1 MSTVRHPS
9 RAHLVAVT
17 TVDDEVRGSGYLLG
31 SRLVLTAGHVV
42 TAVGGGEMRV
52 CRMQTL
58 RGASARVLRTE
69 GDVAL
74 LLLAEELADPGELG
88 DVEISTLA
96 ADARFEDCAALGLPA
111 VMTRVAAGVTLLEP
125 SFHIASN
132 SAESHGYLSLELVG
146 HPPEGA
152 APWSGMSGAPV
163 FHAGRW
169 LVGVVLRDSAGW
181 GHARLEAAPLGAFF
195 EAVPELDA
203 LFGVAQPVPRQELQQ
218 ALRQVAPLVTESDAR
233 DAVFLDAYRREV
245 VRRYGHIQLFGLGLR
260 GLDDEIGIE
269 HAYVSLRAG
278 LPAPGW
284 LSSGSTTPDQARPVE
299 HLIPKNTRLLLRGD
313 PGAGKST
320 LLEWLAVSMARGSCR
335 GPLRSFNHRVP
346 FLLRLRDMYA
356 PRWKKVEGLDGIPPE
371 PERFLD
377 FNRMAVGFVPPD
389 GWARR
394 MLAQERALLL
404 VDGLDEVLES
414 HRDGVIDWI
423 SRLLRDHPQL
433 HIIVTGRPEAVRDW
447 PPPQRL
453 GFAELKLLELNGP
466 QRAEL
471 IRKWHEAAAVGVRS
485 ARFGDEERERR
496 ISRLTDLETALVRHI
511 DGSGDLAVL
520 AATPLLCAVLCKL
533 HEVHGARLPRFRQEL
548 YARTINMMLGL
559 RDEEREVPDPLPHL
573 DVDQRRAIL
582 SWIAGYLTTEGERE
596 ITLQRFDEKVEERL
610 RSLGR
615 DADTYTAEE
624 IREALRKRSGLLVA
638 PSEDSLRFSH
648 RTFQDYLAATD
659 MVAKRAFGQLAGHAG
674 DETWGDVLR
683 FAMSQCNLAD
693 TGEFVAQFRRKLRL
707 VTDRKLRT
715 RMRLAAGQCIPYA
728 VQMAERDRRTLA
740 SGVAKVFC
748 AVAKRDFVSHVWLQ
762 QVAEAGPD
770 LLSVLERDYNWDS
783 GFLAVAGVNLAG
795 VVGGPEAIRFLARI
809 PGGQKRQALSHLL
822 VQEWTNIP
830 GAEYANEVLAG
841 LRVSVLRIDAAEQL
855 DYGQALGRVN
865 TLMIRTAAPIDAVA
879 AFADE
884 HSVQALVLSAAPQ
897 GGASLAVLTTL
908 SALSALAVGTTV
920 LGAVSSYFEDP
931 SFHEL
936 ARSHNEVRCTTPALP
951 NVIDLTLSAMPDNWS
966 LGAAGWTRLTHLG
979 LVGGAAAC
987 GMTELGD
994 LPALTHLFV
1003 ASAHEYAIPR
1013 QLAHPGVTHV
1023 GVVSVGESW
1032 ELDLAHLSTAF
1043 PSLAELTVN
1052 ASVDSRQIIDLTHL
1066 DSIPRLKVRLFGFEP
1081 GDDRLRGV
1089 DAFPVDRI
1097 SWT

>member
-1 MSTVRHPS
+1 MKTVRHPS

-17 TVDDEVRGSGYLLG
+17 TAGDEVRGSGYLLG
-31 SRLVLTAGHVV
+31 GRLVLTAGHVV
-42 TAVGGGEMRV
+42 KAVGAGEVRV

-58 RGASARVLRTE
+58 RSVAAEGWRIE

-74 LLLAEELADPGELG
+74 IRLAEDLADPGELG
-88 DVEISTLA
+88 DVEISALA

-111 VMTRVAAGVTLLEP
+111 VTTRAAAGVTPLEP
-125 SFHIASN
+125 AFRVASN
-132 SAESHGYLSLELVG
+132 SAESHDYLSLELVG

-181 GHARLEAAPLGAFF
+181 EHSRLEAARIAPFF
-195 EAVPELDA
+195 EAVPELDM
-203 LFGVAQPVPRQELQQ
+203 LFGVSRPI
-218 ALRQVAPLVTESDAR
+218 TESDAR
-233 DAVFLDAYRREV
+233 DAGFLDSYRREV
-245 VRRYGHIQLFGLGLR
+245 VRRYGHIELFGLGLR
-260 GLDDEIGIE
+260 GLEDEIGIE

-284 LSSGSTTPDQARPVE
+284 LASGSTAPDQARPIE
-299 HLIPKNTRLLLRGD
+299 QLIPKNTRLLLRGD

-320 LLEWLAVSMARGSCR
+320 LLEWLAVSMARRSCQ
-335 GPLRSFNHRVP
+335 GPLEPFNRCVP

-356 PRWKKVEGLDGIPPE
+356 PHWKKIEGLDGIPPE

-377 FNRMAVGFVPPD
+377 FNRMAVGSAPPD

-394 MLAQERALLL
+394 MLYQERALLL
-404 VDGLDEVLES
+404 VDGLDEVLEA
-414 HRDGVIDWI
+414 HRDGVIGWI

-433 HIIVTGRPEAVRDW
+433 HIIVTGRPEALRDW

-453 GFAELKLLELNGP
+453 GFAELKLLELNGG

-471 IRKWHEAAAVGVRS
+471 IHKWHEAAAVGVRS
-485 ARFGDEERERR
+485 ARFGAEESERR
-496 ISRLTDLETALVRHI
+496 ISRLTDLEAALTRHI
-511 DGSGDLAVL
+511 EDSEDLSAL

-559 RDEEREVPDPLPHL
+559 RDEERDVPDPLPHL

-659 MVAKRAFGQLAGHAG
+659 MVARRAFGQLAGHSG

-707 VTDRKLRT
+707 VTDRTLRA
-715 RMRLAAGQCIPYA
+715 RMRLAAGSCIPYA
-728 VQMAERDRRTLA
+728 VQMVEADRRALA
-740 SGVAKVFC
+740 SGVAKTFFS
-748 AVAKRDFVSHVWLQ
+748 AVKKRRLGTSDLNQ
-762 QVAEAGPD
+762 YAAAGPD
-770 LLSVLERDYNWDS
+770 LLSALETGFEWEDSTLCVYVVL
-783 GFLAVAGVNLAG
+783 LAG
-795 VVGGPEAIRFLARI
+795 EVGGPEAVRFLARI
-809 PGGQKRQALSHLL
+809 PRELRPQLAMYL
-822 VQEWTNIP
+822 VQVWKGFP
-830 GAEYANEVLAG
+830 GTEYPSEVLVDLDVG
-841 LRVSVLRIDAAEQL
+841 LLRITSAEQL
-855 DYGQALGRVN
+855 DHGQAIGQVSSLV
-865 TLMIRTAAPIDAVA
+865 LATAVSAEAAA
-879 AFADE
+879 AFAND
-884 HSVQALVLSAAPQ
+884 HSVHTLYLGEEALRNRPSFAGLSAVHTVSELFF
-897 GGASLAVLTTL
+897 GGPGLALGNMTRDPALASLWTAH
-908 SALSALAVGTTV
+908 SR
-920 LGAVSSYFEDP
+920 
-931 SFHEL
+931 EL
-936 ARSHNEVRCTTPALP
+936 PFTTPALP
-951 NVIDLTLSAMPDNWS
+951 SVTDLSLIAMPDDWAEQ
-966 LGAAGWTRLTHLG
+966 AAGWTGLTHLG
-979 LVGGAAAC
+979 LFGWAAQ
-987 GMTELGD
+987 GMDRLRD
-994 LPALTHLFV
+994 LPALTSVLV
-1003 ASAHEYAIPR
+1003 ASESEYSIPR
-1013 QLAHPGVTHV
+1013 NLAHPGVTHV
-1023 GVVSVGESW
+1023 SVICCDASW
-1032 ELDLAHLSTAF
+1032 ELDLTHLTTAF
-1043 PSLAELTVN
+1043 PALTELVVITRF
-1052 ASVDSRQIIDLTHL
+1052 DSRQIVDVTSLGSVT
-1066 DSIPRLKVRLFGFEP
+1066 RLQLRLVGFAP
-1081 GDDRLRGV
+1081 DDDRIRGA
-1089 DAFPVDRI
+1089 DAFPKYRL
-1097 SWT
+1097 TRR